1 MRDTDTIL
9 LENIYLSSINEGL
22 DKERL
27 LQSISS
33 SPRSSRKM
41 AMLLLRKN
49 EKIPDYLIDGIC
61 KDAGEAYH
69 FTIDL
74 LYMKKGNVDDMSERI
89 QKNYN
94 IPVEISEKLLH
105 AIAINW
111 MLWNDLLDTLRM
123 LHLKLPEN
131 VLDRITIGK
140 KNALDRM
147 TTKV

>member
-1 MRDTDTIL
+1 VRDTDTIL

-33 SPRSSRKM
+33 SPNSSRKM

-49 EKIPDYLIDGIC
+49 ETIPDYLIDGIS
-61 KDAGEAYH
+61 KDAGEAH
-69 FTIDL
+69 SFTIDL
-74 LYMKKGNVDDMSERI
+74 LYMKKGSVGDMSERI

-105 AIAINW
+105 RIARNW

-123 LHLKLPEN
+123 LHLKLPKG
-131 VLDRITIGK
+131 VLDRITIGR

>member
-27 LQSISS
+27 LQSISI
-33 SPRSSRKM
+33 SPRDSHKM
-41 AMLLLRKN
+41 ALLLLRKN
-49 EKIPDYLIDGIC
+49 EKVPDYLIDGIC

-69 FTIDL
+69 FTTDL

-89 QKNYN
+89 RKNYD
-94 IPVEISEKLLH
+94 IPVKISKKLLH

-111 MLWNDLLDTLRM
+111 MLWNDFLDTLRM

-131 VLDRITIGK
+131 ILDEITIGH